1 MASTVP
7 SASAAGS
14 GGGGGCGVAPFLLK
28 TYDMV
33 DDSATDDIVSWS
45 SNNKSFVVWNPP
57 EFARLLLPT
66 YFKHNNFSSFIRQLN
81 TYVGNYVTRTR
92 LCVSDKGINPL
103 GFRKIDPERWEF
115 ANEDFVKGQK
125 HLLKNIHRKKPI
137 HSHSNPQGSFVDPER
152 AGFEEEIE
160 RLSRE
165 KTALEANVLRF
176 REERSAAKHQIEE
189 LTLRADQMEQR
200 QETLFNFLDK
210 AVQDPAFVEHLV
222 RKIESMESMDVAAY
236 NKKRR
241 LPQIDR
247 IEPVGEI
254 CLLDNNNNSSST
266 AEFGNI
272 FHQDFSDKLRLE
284 LSPAVSDIHLV
295 SQSTQSS
302 DEDGVSP
309 RIRISEGEP
318 KDAYM
323 RSEGLLFAP
332 ERLDLSESSRS
343 FTLQQRL
350 NSNDEPDNHISC
362 LLNLTLASSSSQ
374 VNRSP
379 SLTMMSQLSQ
389 EIGKDPK
396 SRSNA
401 NSKDSDTRASG
412 NSRNMI
418 NGEATLSSPKEDL
431 HTNQKPATPPA
442 RVNDVFWERFLTERP
457 DSSDDEESNSDH
469 QANPYKEE
477 DKSSTYGL
485 ARNGKNMEQLSL

>member
-7 SASAAGS
+7 LTSAAGS

-45 SNNKSFVVWNPP
+45 SHNKSFVVWNPP

-81 TYVGNYVTRTR
+81 TY
-92 LCVSDKGINPL
+92 

-176 REERSAAKHQIEE
+176 REERLTAKHQIEE

-200 QETLFNFLDK
+200 QETLFNFLEK
-210 AVQDPAFVEHLV
+210 AVQDSAFVEHLV
-222 RKIESMESMDVAAY
+222 RKIESMESMDVTAY

-254 CLLDNNNNSSST
+254 CLLDNNNNSSSSR

-272 FHQDFSDKLRLE
+272 FHQDFADKLRLE
-284 LSPAVSDIHLV
+284 LSPAVSDIHVV

-379 SLTMMSQLSQ
+379 SLTMMSQLGQ

-401 NSKDSDTRASG
+401 NSKDSDARAYG

-418 NGEATLSSPKEDL
+418 NGKATLSSPKEDL
-431 HTNQKPATPPA
+431 NSNQKPATPPV

-485 ARNGKNMEQLSL
+485 ARNAKNMEQLSL

>member
-7 SASAAGS
+7 LTSAAGS

-45 SNNKSFVVWNPP
+45 SHNKSFVVWNPP

-81 TYVGNYVTRTR
+81 TY
-92 LCVSDKGINPL
+92 

-200 QETLFNFLDK
+200 QETLFNFLEK
-210 AVQDPAFVEHLV
+210 AVQDSAFVEHLV
-222 RKIESMESMDVAAY
+222 RKIESMESMDVTAY

-254 CLLDNNNNSSST
+254 CLLDNNSSSSR

-343 FTLQQRL
+343 FTLQQSL
-350 NSNDEPDNHISC
+350 NSSDEPDNHISC

-379 SLTMMSQLSQ
+379 SLTMMSQLGQ

-431 HTNQKPATPPA
+431 NTNQKPATPPV

-469 QANPYKEE
+469 QANPYKED

-485 ARNGKNMEQLSL
+485 ARNAKNMEQLNL